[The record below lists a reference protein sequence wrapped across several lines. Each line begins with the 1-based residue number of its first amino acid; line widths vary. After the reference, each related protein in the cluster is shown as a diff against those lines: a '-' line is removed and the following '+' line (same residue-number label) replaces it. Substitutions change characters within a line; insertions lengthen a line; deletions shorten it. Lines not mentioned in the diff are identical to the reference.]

1 MTIVTG
7 NDINPL
13 FYFAEYFILYAN
25 QLTDMLLGNNAGLD
39 YTGSETGAES
49 GFWLD
54 TFGDVFEAY
63 HTQFIYTATPMV
75 EWIKWL
81 YEEYNP
87 IDFVSDFYSKWIP
100 IILGFEPEC
109 PGIHAGMA
117 QKIMKLS
124 FLIPSWIGFL
134 IANLIRLIALII
146 YSIFYLL

>member
-25 QLTDMLLGNNAGLD
+25 QLTDMLLGNEAGIG
-39 YTGSETGAES
+39 YNGSENGAES

-75 EWIKWL
+75 EWI
-81 YEEYNP
+81 
-87 IDFVSDFYSKWIP
+87 
-100 IILGFEPEC
+100 
-109 PGIHAGMA
+109 
-117 QKIMKLS
+117 
-124 FLIPSWIGFL
+124 
-134 IANLIRLIALII
+134 
-146 YSIFYLL
+146 